1 MVVTL
6 VLIEDFSILS
16 DIFVEKS
23 EFDIGI
29 LYIYS
34 RETCLFYTLCAFT
47 LVHHPYIITLM
58 NPKPNEKRDIILDS
72 IADGVFTV
80 DKNWH
85 ITTFNKAAQ
94 KITGIPRE
102 KAIGQ
107 ICRDVLRA
115 NVCETDC
122 ALRHTMDTGS
132 PVINRPVHIVD
143 LEGRRK
149 SITISTALLKD
160 KKGRVIGGVETFRD
174 MTVVEELRKQIQKQ
188 YTCEDIISRNNRI
201 QELFNTLPQI
211 AESNC
216 TVLIEGQTGTGK
228 ELFARAIHNLSHRRE
243 KPFVAVNCSAL
254 PDTLLESELFG
265 YKAGAF
271 TDAKK
276 DKPGRFALAE
286 GGTIFLD
293 EIGDM
298 SSTVQVKLLRVLQ
311 EKTYEPVGAVSSEKA
326 DVRVVTASNK
336 DLAELIEQGK
346 YRSDLYYRIN
356 VVKLSLPPL
365 KERSEDIPLLI
376 NHFINRFNRIYDKNI
391 CCFSDDAMAVLM
403 SYEFPGNIRELE
415 NILEHCFVLC
425 QGDVIETM
433 HLPSAIQR
441 SIKGQESEIGEF
453 RTLRQ
458 MELLMIERALSR
470 NDGNRTAAAK
480 ELGINPSTLFR
491 KLKSLNIKTE

>member
-1 MVVTL
+1 M
-6 VLIEDFSILS
+6 
-16 DIFVEKS
+16 
-23 EFDIGI
+23 
-29 LYIYS
+29 
-34 RETCLFYTLCAFT
+34 
-47 LVHHPYIITLM
+47 M
-58 NPKPNEKRDIILDS
+58 NFKTNEKRDIVLDS

-80 DKNWH
+80 DKNWR

-102 KAIGQ
+102 KAVGQ

-115 NVCETDC
+115 DVCETDC

-132 PVINRPVHIVD
+132 PIINKPVHIVD

-160 KKGRVIGGVETFRD
+160 EKGRVIGGVETFRD

-188 YTCEDIISRNNRI
+188 YTCEDIISRNKRI
-201 QELFNTLPQI
+201 QEIFNTLPQI

-228 ELFARAIHNLSHRRE
+228 ELFARAIHNLSRRKE
-243 KPFVAVNCSAL
+243 RLFIAVNCSAL

-276 DKPGRFALAE
+276 DKPGRFALAK
-286 GGTIFLD
+286 GGTLFLD
-293 EIGDM
+293 EIGDI

-326 DVRVVTASNK
+326 DVRVITASNK
-336 DLAELIEQGK
+336 DLAELVGQGK
-346 YRSDLYYRIN
+346 FRNDLYYRLN

-365 KERSEDIPLLI
+365 EERSEDIPLLI

-391 CCFSDDAMAVLM
+391 CCCSDDVMAVLM

-415 NILEHCFVLC
+415 NILEHCFVIC
-425 QGDVIETM
+425 QGDVIETK
-433 HLPSAIQR
+433 HLPSAIQK
-441 SIKGQESEIGEF
+441 STKGRESEVGEF

-458 MELLMIERALSR
+458 MEVLMIERALRR

-480 ELGINPSTLFR
+480 ELGINASTLFR
-491 KLKSLNIKTE
+491 KLKSLNIGSE